1 MLLLLQSKK
10 ERISLAVIV
19 ELWKRSFDSVNQ
31 VNLHFFLALTATVTF
46 YILEYG
52 IQSCIFCLYGLSCQV
67 GGGGVLGSTMA
78 KKGEKRG
85 KKKVREKRRKR
96 RGEEEKRR
104 KKGEREREGKSKTKK
119 ETELLLAQD
128 NKTKYLGN

>member
-1 MLLLLQSKK
+1 M
-10 ERISLAVIV
+10 
-19 ELWKRSFDSVNQ
+19 
-31 VNLHFFLALTATVTF
+31 
-46 YILEYG
+46 
-52 IQSCIFCLYGLSCQV
+52 
-67 GGGGVLGSTMA
+67 LGSTMA